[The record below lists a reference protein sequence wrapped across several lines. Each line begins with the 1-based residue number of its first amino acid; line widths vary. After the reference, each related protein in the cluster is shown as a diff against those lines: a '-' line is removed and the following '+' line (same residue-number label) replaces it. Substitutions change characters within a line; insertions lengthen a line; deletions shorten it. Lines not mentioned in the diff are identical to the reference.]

1 MSITSRSKHPS
12 RAGRIA
18 LGLLRSVS
26 RVPYSLFRI
35 SLSSQ
40 IPETGAHVFPL
51 YLKMKV
57 LKRDPVTMATVW
69 TKRTS
74 PTPDTNGA
82 TPLVYKSTPDALTD
96 ETTEADDPDIQHCV

>member
-1 MSITSRSKHPS
+1 
-12 RAGRIA
+12 
-18 LGLLRSVS
+18 
-26 RVPYSLFRI
+26 
-35 SLSSQ
+35 
-40 IPETGAHVFPL
+40 
-51 YLKMKV
+51 MKV